1 MLQLRRRL
9 VPSIHTK
16 VAFSNEET
24 PFLFGTAHS
33 PPNTPSAHHEG
44 VFAKDPSSET
54 WSFSDM
60 FPNSSVPTSYPRMT
74 RFLTGLVMVDFFW
87 SWNHDTFGGHFDGS
101 RSA

>member
-1 MLQLRRRL
+1 MLHLRRRL

-44 VFAKDPSSET
+44 VFAKYPSSET
-54 WSFSDM
+54 WPFSDM

-74 RFLTGLVMVDFFW
+74 RFLTGLVMVDFFGRGI
-87 SWNHDTFGGHFDGS
+87 TILLGAILMGS